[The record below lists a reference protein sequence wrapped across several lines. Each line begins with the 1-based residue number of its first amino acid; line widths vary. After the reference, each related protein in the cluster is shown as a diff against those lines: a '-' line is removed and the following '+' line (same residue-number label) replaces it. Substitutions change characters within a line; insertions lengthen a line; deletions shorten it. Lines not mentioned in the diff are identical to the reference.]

1 MARGRATAR
10 RDATSVLLREPQLDE
25 TRDIT
30 DLPASPVDHVQA
42 YRELLNFRVIH
53 SRRYLLAAVRRFE
66 KASSVSLDIETSANQ
81 GFGESNGA
89 PRLIQVG
96 MDDPVLGR
104 EQIVVDCFRVNPQPL
119 VEMLSRPEIEKLVH
133 HSRFE
138 RSWFLYHFGAQLPNV
153 YDTCTAWRMIQTAIK
168 KEDPDYVR
176 HSNKLTTVVEKTLGT
191 PLDKAEQAS
200 WWGASTLSDDQL
212 EYAALDVAILPPLA
226 ERTREVAG
234 WVGLSDQRI
243 LADCDKI
250 QESVIKSVE
259 KIRAKRSDESARL
272 RGMLE
277 RSRSVAEIDGVWED
291 SRQVAIEAG
300 ARATLTKRYDRLRSK
315 LVAAREA
322 ERAERAA

>member
-1 MARGRATAR
+1 MARGRSTAQR
-10 RDATSVLLREPQLDE
+10 GTTGVLLREPQVE
-25 TRDIT
+25 EARDIT
-30 DLPASPVDHVQA
+30 DLPASPVDHVHS

-66 KASSVSLDIETSANQ
+66 KASSVSLDIETAANQ
-81 GFGESNGA
+81 GFGEANGA

-96 MDDPVLGR
+96 IDDPKIGR
-104 EQIVVDCFRVNPQPL
+104 EQIVVDCFRVDPRPL
-119 VEMLSRPEIEKLVH
+119 VEMLARPEIEKLVH

-138 RSWFLYHFGAQLPNV
+138 RSWFLYHFGAELPNV
-153 YDTCTAWRMIQTAIK
+153 YDTCTAWRMIQTATK
-168 KEDPDYVR
+168 KENPDYVR
-176 HSNKLTTVVEKTLGT
+176 HSNKLTTVVERTLGT

-200 WWGASTLSDDQL
+200 WWGASALSDDQL

-226 ERTREVAG
+226 ARTRLAADE
-234 WVGLSDQRI
+234 VGLSNEQI

-259 KIRAKRSDESARL
+259 KIRAKHTDESGRL

-277 RSRSVAEIDGVWED
+277 RSRSIAEIDGVWEE

-300 ARATLTKRYDRLRSK
+300 ARARLAKRYDRLRAA
-315 LVAAREA
+315 LFAAREA
-322 ERAERAA
+322 ERAENAA